1 MTKNIHSENRQE
13 IVNFLRADMLGPSN
27 LTKFIEFSDL
37 DTTNEVHFKNEEES
51 FKCFLDLETQQEILT
66 ASPSKT
72 YGIGILYPQGLEITE
87 EESLED
93 EELKE
98 IDITSLTVDD
108 STNDTEENLNFIKD
122 IKKRKDKKSYS
133 DNDEQPEIIKLTH
146 SRKPSAMGISF
157 RFNLTEDSV
166 LKIRVTGGFYS
177 EFPVFRMWEKSNSN
191 GEIIDPLDETGT
203 KSEKGYPYL
212 ATFYKRNNLD
222 KEFNFSAS
230 EIKKY
235 Q

>member
-1 MTKNIHSENRQE
+1 MFFRFRNTTRNLNSLSFKNIWNR
-13 IVNFLRADMLGPSN
+13 
-27 LTKFIEFSDL
+27 
-37 DTTNEVHFKNEEES
+37 
-51 FKCFLDLETQQEILT
+51 
-66 ASPSKT
+66 
-72 YGIGILYPQGLEITE
+72 ILYPQGLEITE

-108 STNDTEENLNFIKD
+108 STMIEENLNFIKD

-166 LKIRVTGGFYS
+166 LKIELLVVLL
-177 EFPVFRMWEKSNSN
+177 EFPVFRMGK
-191 GEIIDPLDETGT
+191 
-203 KSEKGYPYL
+203 
-212 ATFYKRNNLD
+212 
-222 KEFNFSAS
+222 
-230 EIKKY
+230 IK
-235 Q
+235 